1 MKILTKSD
9 FKNKKNKILH
19 TLPYLR
25 MIVFSLVIIVGL
37 LGVKLYLTNLLATS
51 GVRLTATTQKIEVL
65 EMKNSKLQNE
75 ISSLGS
81 IDRISKE
88 AKKLGFK
95 PVENVKILTSTEPL
109 AQKP

>member
-9 FKNKKNKILH
+9 FKNKKNKILN
-19 TLPYLR
+19 TLSYLR
-25 MIVFSLVIIVGL
+25 LIVFSLLIIVGL
-37 LGVKLYLTNLLATS
+37 LGVRLYLTNLLATS
-51 GVRLTATTQKIEVL
+51 GIRLTATTQKIKGL
-65 EMKNSKLQNE
+65 ELKNSRLQNE

-88 AKKLGFK
+88 AKKLGFR
-95 PVENVKILTSTEPL
+95 PAENVKILTSTEPL